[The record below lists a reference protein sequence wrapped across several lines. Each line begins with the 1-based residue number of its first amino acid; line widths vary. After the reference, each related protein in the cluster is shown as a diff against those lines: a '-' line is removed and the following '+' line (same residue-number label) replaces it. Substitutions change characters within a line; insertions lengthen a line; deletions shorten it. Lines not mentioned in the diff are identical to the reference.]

1 MVIYELNEV
10 PRKLFEFY
18 ANSHP
23 KSAFARLMERSTL
36 FETQA
41 ADVGELSPW
50 ITWPTM
56 HRGVSNI
63 DHEISDL
70 GQDLAKVNE
79 DYPSIHSL
87 LASQG
92 VRVGVFGSLQSY
104 PLPKNLN
111 DFAFYVPDTF
121 AAGPECF
128 PEELSVFQA
137 FNLSMVE
144 RNARNVTLGIAGK
157 DAYRF
162 IIQSAKLGLTADTGL
177 KLLRQLFNERINS
190 HRLVRRRT
198 SQVELAFDLYM
209 RQLKKTQP
217 DISFFFTNHLA
228 SSMHRY
234 WPAIFPEDYEEGM
247 FAEEWRKKWAGEIP
261 HAIKV
266 ANAQLERLLRYA
278 DKEGRELIV
287 CSSMGQAAVKNT
299 HPVESE
305 ILITNIKTLM
315 GYLGLAPS
323 DWEPRLSMAP
333 QVVVTPKTLTAQE
346 RLNRLKDI
354 SINGKQIKCIKTST
368 GEIRISLAISNQEKI
383 VALDRGKEV
392 SPTDLGIR
400 NVYLQ
405 DAAASYAYHVPEGV
419 LLHYDPNRRTRN
431 TGVKTWEPI
440 SVLDFAPSVMRRFGK
455 APPSYMTRGS
465 GFWRFR

>member
-23 KSAFARLMERSTL
+23 KSAFATLMERSTL

-70 GQDLAKVNE
+70 GQDLAIPNK
-79 DYPSIHSL
+79 DYPSIHNL

-104 PLPKNLN
+104 PLPNNLDN
-111 DFAFYVPDTF
+111 FSFYVPDTF
-121 AAGPECF
+121 AAGSECF

-137 FNLSMVE
+137 FNLSMVQ
-144 RNARNVTLGIAGK
+144 RNARNVTSGITVK

-162 IIQSAKLGLTADTGL
+162 LVQSTKLGLTVDTCL

-190 HRLVRRRT
+190 DRLVRRRT
-198 SQVELAFDLYM
+198 SQVEIAFDLYM
-209 RQLKKTQP
+209 WQLENTQP
-217 DISFFFTNHLA
+217 DVSFFFTNHLA

-234 WPAIFPEDYEEGM
+234 WPAIFPEDYEQGM
-247 FAEEWRKKWAGEIP
+247 FDEEWRKRWAGEIP
-261 HAIKV
+261 HAVKV
-266 ANAQLERLLRYA
+266 ANSQLERLLRYV
-278 DKEGRELIV
+278 DKEGIELIV
-287 CSSMGQAAVKNT
+287 CSSMGQAAVENT

-346 RLNRLKDI
+346 RLKRLKDI

-440 SVLDFAPSVMRRFGK
+440 SVLDFAPSVMRRFG
-455 APPSYMTRGS
+455 ATPPSYMTKEAVFGA
-465 GFWRFR
+465 